1 MAKTTAI
8 VPTAHASRYLQ
19 QLCKHWA
26 HKFSIE
32 FTPEHGQIDLGENR
46 IVTLDADS
54 EKLIATVEAPQQA
67 LSQMEDVVASHIIR
81 FAFREELAFNW
92 VKNSPL
98 LALIICPQNAAN
110 KHFHIILR
118 AKLSVKFPPVQK
130 QFGGDRDYQRNKNN
144 THLTWRWPYRSHA
157 RAQRRYALGR
167 CLHGALLDSQTLA
180 AMHTSA

>member
-54 EKLIATVEAPQQA
+54 EKLTATVEAPQEA

-81 FAFREELAFNW
+81 FAFREELAFDW
-92 VKNSPL
+92 VKE
-98 LALIICPQNAAN
+98 
-110 KHFHIILR
+110 
-118 AKLSVKFPPVQK
+118 
-130 QFGGDRDYQRNKNN
+130 
-144 THLTWRWPYRSHA
+144 
-157 RAQRRYALGR
+157 
-167 CLHGALLDSQTLA
+167 
-180 AMHTSA
+180 